1 MTRGKQSD
9 HYTRRAK
16 KEGRPARSVY
26 KLQEID
32 EKHKI
37 LRKGA
42 HVLDLGCAP
51 GSWIQYAAE
60 RVGPSG
66 RALGF
71 DLKPVEVSLPAHAEA
86 HVGDA
91 FELRAELEHAFDV
104 ILSDMAPATSGDRKT
119 DALRSAGLVER
130 ALDVAEAQLKPGGA
144 VVLKVFE
151 GGEVPQLVRRM
162 QSTFEKVI
170 RARPD
175 ATRKHSVE
183 IFLVGLRKRA

>member
-9 HYTRRAK
+9 HYTRRAR

-37 LRKGA
+37 LRADA
-42 HVLDLGCAP
+42 HVLDLGCSP

-60 RVGPSG
+60 RVGSGG

-71 DLKPVEVSLPAHAEA
+71 DLKPIEVSLPAHAEA
-86 HVGDA
+86 YVGDA
-91 FELRAELEHAFDV
+91 FELREELEHAFDV

-130 ALDVAEAQLKPGGA
+130 ALDVADAQLKPGGS

-151 GGEVPQLVRRM
+151 GGDVPLLVKRM
-162 QSTFEKVI
+162 QGAFEKVV